1 MKILYFGSDAF
12 GIPSLEELKK
22 KYHLIGVVT
31 APDRPAGR
39 GMKFSST
46 PVKIWAEENKVPV
59 YQPEDISDKR
69 FIETLKTLSP
79 EFIVLISYGKILP
92 ETIINI
98 PSCCSVNVH
107 PSLLPEYRGAAPME
121 WALINGEKETGITVI
136 TIKDRVDTGD
146 IIKQKKIQ
154 IEDTDDIFSLKKRLS
169 EIAPS
174 LLIEGLEDI
183 KKGIRPHPQEGS
195 PTYARKLKKED
206 GLIHWE
212 KSATEI
218 NNLIRGV
225 KEWPGAY
232 TYLDGK
238 YIKIYGA
245 IPVPGEK
252 NKTPGEILDVDK
264 TSIYVA
270 CGEGIL
276 KVSDVQMEG
285 KKRMTVGEFLRG
297 YPLKPGKIFSEK
309 R

>member
-31 APDRPAGR
+31 APDKPSGR

-46 PVKIWAEENKVPV
+46 PVKIWAKGNKIPV
-59 YQPEDISDKR
+59 HQPENISDKG
-69 FIETLKTLSP
+69 FIETLKALSP
-79 EFIVLISYGKILP
+79 EFIVVISYGKILP

-98 PSCCSVNVH
+98 PSCYSVNVH
-107 PSLLPEYRGAAPME
+107 PSLLPKYRGAAPIE

-136 TIKDRVDTGD
+136 TIKNRVDTGD
-146 IIKQKKIQ
+146 IIKQKRIP
-154 IEDTDDIFSLKKRLS
+154 IEDTDDIFLLKKRLS

-174 LLIEGLEDI
+174 VLIEGLEDI
-183 KKGIRPHPQEGS
+183 KRGVKPHPQEGK

-206 GLIHWE
+206 GLIHWG

-245 IPVPGEK
+245 IPVPWEK
-252 NKTPGEILDVDK
+252 NKVPGEILDIDK
-264 TSIYVA
+264 VCIYVA

-276 KVSDVQMEG
+276 KVNEVQMEG
-285 KKRMTVGEFLRG
+285 KRKMTAGEFLRG